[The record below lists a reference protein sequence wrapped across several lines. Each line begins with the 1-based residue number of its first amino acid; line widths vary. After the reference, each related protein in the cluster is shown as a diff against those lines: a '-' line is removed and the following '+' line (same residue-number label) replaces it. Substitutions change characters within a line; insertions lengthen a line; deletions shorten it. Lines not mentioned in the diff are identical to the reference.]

1 MTLSADSITQAAT
14 MLERLRLDGGPLEA
28 LPEACR
34 PRDIDEAYA
43 IQAAL
48 NRRLGDAGLGPVVGH
63 KIGCTNARMQAYMG
77 IHHPASGAVYQRMV
91 KSLRGEFRFDTFVK
105 PGVECELAVRLST
118 GLPPERAP
126 YDRAS
131 VAAAVDCIMPSF
143 EIVDARFSDFRSVG
157 APTLIADDFFDA
169 GCVLGTPTVNW
180 RGLDLATLKGSVSIN
195 GKVVST
201 GESGMVMGHPFEAL
215 AWLANEFARRGRGL
229 KAGEF
234 VLTGS
239 IADVI
244 WVSAGDVAVG
254 EIAGLGSVTARF

>member
-1 MTLSADSITQAAT
+1 MTLSAEAISQAAKI
-14 MLERLRLDGGPLEA
+14 LERLRLDGGPLEA
-28 LPEACR
+28 LPESCR
-34 PRDIDEAYA
+34 PRDVDEAYA

-48 NRRLGDAGLGPVVGH
+48 NRQLGDAGLGPVVGH

-77 IHHPASGAVYQRMV
+77 IHSPASGAVYQRMV
-91 KSLRGEFRFDTFVK
+91 KNQRGEFRFDTFVK

-118 GLPPERAP
+118 SLPPERAP

-131 VAAAVDCIMPSF
+131 VAAAVDSIMPSF
-143 EIVDARFSDFRSVG
+143 EIVDSRFADFRAVG
-157 APTLIADDFFDA
+157 APTLIADDFFDS
-169 GCVLGTPTVNW
+169 GCVLGTPMVNW
-180 RGLDLATLKGSVSIN
+180 RDLDLATLKGSITIN

-201 GESGMVMGHPFEAL
+201 GESGQVMGHPFEAL
-215 AWLANEFARRGRGL
+215 AWLANELARRGRGI

-254 EIAGLGSVTARF
+254 TIEGLGSVTARF